1 MIEAALT
8 YLDSSNLGYLSAD
21 MLFTELHAM
30 NGDKKSVLESL
41 RRAIDTDWIGYWF
54 NSPDQ
59 NPNLALI
66 HGDPEYVALMD
77 EVKAS
82 LTVRLERLR
91 ELQRSGKLAARPDQ
105 LSQIEFDLSL

>member
-8 YLDSSNLGYLSAD
+8 YLESSNLGFLSAD

-41 RRAIDTDWIGYWF
+41 RRAIDTDWIEYWF

-59 NPNLALI
+59 NPNLALV
-66 HGDPEYVALMD
+66 HGDPEYVEMMN
-77 EVKAS
+77 EVKNTLAVQ
-82 LTVRLERLR
+82 LDELR
-91 ELQRSGKLAARPDQ
+91 DLQQPGKLASRPDQ